1 MKGTIRWMQVS
12 QTTNEFFYDVS
23 QEEFDTE
30 EKSMRDTIV
39 DLLLHDWDT
48 FGEPGDCIL
57 VVGEEEEDE

>member
-30 EKSMRDTIV
+30 QKSMRDTIV
-39 DLLLHDWDT
+39 DLLLNDWDT

-57 VVGEEEEDE
+57 VVSEEEEDE